1 MVLCKGV
8 EIGNSSQNRAET
20 HTAQEACVNGEHLNP
35 PVRRTRWLCGLFL
48 AVLALALNPRTGRAQ
63 VSAAIIGNVE
73 DAADAAVSGA
83 TITVKSQET
92 GATRIVITDD
102 AGNFRVLS
110 LPVGPQE
117 VMAEKKGFKSVVR
130 TGINL
135 EVGKEAVVNL
145 RLELG
150 EFVQQ
155 VVIAGEAPVVNVTTA
170 SVSGMVGER
179 EIKDL
184 PLNGRSFDN
193 LIALNPGTI
202 NYSAMK
208 RANSSPS
215 SGNAFSVAGRRTGE
229 NLFLLN
235 GIEYTGSS
243 QLAVTPGGVSGYLL
257 GIDAIREFNVLT
269 DTYSAEYGKRAG
281 AQVSAVT
288 QSGTNAFHGSIFEF
302 LRNGAMD
309 SPGPFDQGTVPAFKR
324 NQFGASAGGPLK
336 KDRLFVFGNYE
347 GFRQSLNASSVSV
360 VPDSQAR
367 LGSLPNACTGVYAP
381 VASLNSTMLQYM
393 SFWPQAYGPEL
404 NVPST
409 GACANPPASV
419 PTGTAKAFYN
429 PNSHIQEDF
438 GTLRTDYNISNHDTF
453 NGAYTIDEI

>member
-117 VMAEKKGFKSVVR
+117 VKAEKKGFKSVVH

-135 EVGKEAVVNL
+135 EVGQEAVVNV

-155 VVIAGEAPVVNVTTA
+155 VLIAEEAPVVNVTTA
-170 SVSGMVGER
+170 SVSGMVGES

-184 PLNGRSFDN
+184 PLNGRGFDN

-208 RANSSPS
+208 SPNTS
-215 SGNAFSVAGRRTGE
+215 TSNGNTFSVAGRRTGE

-235 GIEYTGSS
+235 GVEYMGAS

-257 GIDAIREFNVLT
+257 GIDAVREFNVLT
-269 DTYSAEYGKRAG
+269 DTH
-281 AQVSAVT
+281 
-288 QSGTNAFHGSIFEF
+288 SGTNALHGTIFEF
-302 LRNGAMD
+302 VRNSALD
-309 SPGPFDQGTVPAFKR
+309 APGPFDQGTVPPFRR
-324 NQFGASAGGPLK
+324 NQFGGAAGGPLK
-336 KDRLFVFGNYE
+336 KDRFFLFGNYE
-347 GFRQSLNASSVSV
+347 GFRQALAVTSVSV
-360 VPDSQAR
+360 IPDAQAR
-367 LGSLPNACTGVYAP
+367 TGSLPNPIT
-381 VASLNSTMLQYM
+381 
-393 SFWPQAYGPEL
+393 
-404 NVPST
+404 
-409 GACANPPASV
+409 
-419 PTGTAKAFYN
+419 
-429 PNSHIQEDF
+429 
-438 GTLRTDYNISNHDTF
+438 
-453 NGAYTIDEI
+453 